1 MRVGLEL
8 ALFPLSVGFF
18 PLPVSGPL
26 PHRRGVARQG
36 GPMPI
41 QRSNVLPGPQS
52 GRALSQI
59 FSLSTG
65 TPEYVP
71 HRGMEGVEPECLLAR
86 AGAPG
91 EVVMENAAATRADLS
106 LPCLWGWPMQV
117 CSS

>member
-1 MRVGLEL
+1 
-8 ALFPLSVGFF
+8 
-18 PLPVSGPL
+18 
-26 PHRRGVARQG
+26 
-36 GPMPI
+36 MPI
-41 QRSNVLPGPQS
+41 QRSSVLPGPQS

-59 FSLSTG
+59 CSLSMG

-71 HRGMEGVEPECLLAR
+71 HCGMEGVEPECLLAR

-106 LPCLWGWPMQV
+106 LPCLWGWPVQV